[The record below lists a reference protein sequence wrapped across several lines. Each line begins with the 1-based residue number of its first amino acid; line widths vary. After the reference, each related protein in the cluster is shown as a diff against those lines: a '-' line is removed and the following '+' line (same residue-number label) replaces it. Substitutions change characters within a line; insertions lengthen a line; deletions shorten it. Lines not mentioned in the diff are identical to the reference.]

1 MTNSTSTTNPNSNL
15 YFDFPDPTPRFEF
28 DDSPARSTSSSFASK
43 RVRVGGG
50 GGGVVQQRIKLF
62 GGRFATKRNGRK
74 GSSSVGH
81 NANGGSSSPGG
92 LSCGDFSTTENTT
105 TTSTTACSTPST
117 TPGSSSSGRSLTS
130 RGSGGGGRRTNSES
144 QSLFELDDA
153 PLRIPLHA
161 SGGSGGGH
169 RKAAMSYVSAGSESE
184 FSFDRVTVTTNETG
198 NFSNSKMSSIDWG
211 FIDGQSGGSSSG
223 GGGGANNNNND
234 DDGIVNGQQQQQQHQ
249 QQQQQQQQQHAPSL
263 VIAAGMDAAACAARG
278 RTVVPPP
285 VIERKSP
292 ITRLSPSSSSSSQAI
307 QQNHKLSIHRLSP
320 TIMGQDHLRRSSS
333 PPPRGRG
340 HRLHLPHDY
349 DIDSSSL
356 PGSDV
361 PVLMK
366 SVNKSNNVD
375 DQSVISEIS
384 ERTGAFF
391 MDDDDN
397 YDNANDAV
405 RALLYGE
412 GGKIEEEEMS
422 PKSTTT
428 ATVRYKMNSGFGG
441 GGGGGGGGDTSS
453 PAAST
458 KGQTIETPSYINR
471 QHQRLRTTK
480 SNNCCKN
487 DNTPFFLLA
496 SSSPMTTI
504 KALVED
510 IQTKYDTYMAAH
522 SSSQQEE
529 KQGQEQHQGCSIQSI
544 IEDLQF
550 CGWYLCGM
558 IDTTTISSPKQQQQK
573 DATLEKTMLDAKEVR
588 KKEAELTFLGKD
600 IAVCGANSTTGI
612 ATNIGGGGRG
622 NWCTQL

>member
-1 MTNSTSTTNPNSNL
+1 MTNSTATTTNPNSNL

-28 DDSPARSTSSSFASK
+28 DDSPARSTSSSLLASK
-43 RVRVGGG
+43 RVRA

-62 GGRFATKRNGRK
+62 GGRFATKRNGSKK
-74 GSSSVGH
+74 GSGGGVGGH
-81 NANGGSSSPGG
+81 DANGGSSSPGG

-117 TPGSSSSGRSLTS
+117 GSVATPGSSGRSLTS

-161 SGGSGGGH
+161 GGGH
-169 RKAAMSYVSAGSESE
+169 RKAALSYVSAGSESE

-234 DDGIVNGQQQQQQHQ
+234 DDGIVNGQQQQR
-249 QQQQQQQQQHAPSL
+249 QQQQQHAPSL

-285 VIERKSP
+285 VIER
-292 ITRLSPSSSSSSQAI
+292 TRLRLSSSPSSQAK

-349 DIDSSSL
+349 DIDSSSSL

-361 PVLMK
+361 PVVLMK

-391 MDDDDN
+391 MDDDDD

-441 GGGGGGGGDTSS
+441 GGGGGGGDTSS

-458 KGQTIETPSYINR
+458 KGQTIEIPSYIHR

>member
-1 MTNSTSTTNPNSNL
+1 MA
-15 YFDFPDPTPRFEF
+15 TP
-28 DDSPARSTSSSFASK
+28 
-43 RVRVGGG
+43 GGG
-50 GGGVVQQRIKLF
+50 G
-62 GGRFATKRNGRK
+62 
-74 GSSSVGH
+74 
-81 NANGGSSSPGG
+81 
-92 LSCGDFSTTENTT
+92 
-105 TTSTTACSTPST
+105 
-117 TPGSSSSGRSLTS
+117 RSLAS
-130 RGSGGGGRRTNSES
+130 RGSGGDGRRTNGES

-153 PLRIPLHA
+153 PLRIPPHA
-161 SGGSGGGH
+161 GGGGGGH
-169 RKAAMSYVSAGSESE
+169 RKAALSYVSAGSESE

-198 NFSNSKMSSIDWG
+198 NFSSSKMSSIDWG
-211 FIDGQSGGSSSG
+211 FVDGSGGSSSG
-223 GGGGANNNNND
+223 GGGANNNNNNNDNND
-234 DDGIVNGQQQQQQHQ
+234 DDGIVNS
-249 QQQQQQQQQHAPSL
+249 QQQQQQQQHAPSF

-292 ITRLSPSSSSSSQAI
+292 ITRLSPSSSSSPSSHAI

-320 TIMGQDHLRRSSS
+320 TIMGQDHPRRSYSP

-340 HRLHLPHDY
+340 HRLHLPHKY

-361 PVLMK
+361 PVLTK
-366 SVNKSNNVD
+366 SVNRSSNNVD
-375 DQSVISEIS
+375 DHSVISEIS

-391 MDDDDN
+391 MDDDDDN
-397 YDNANDAV
+397 NDNANDAV

-412 GGKIEEEEMS
+412 GGKIEEEMS
-422 PKSTTT
+422 PKSTAT
-428 ATVRYKMNSGFGG
+428 ATTVRYKMNSGF
-441 GGGGGGGGDTSS
+441 GGGGGGDTSS

-458 KGQTIETPSYINR
+458 KGQTIETPSYIHR

-480 SNNCCKN
+480 SNDCRKN
-487 DNTPFFLLA
+487 DNTPFSLLS

-504 KALVED
+504 KALVVD
-510 IQTKYDTYMAAH
+510 IRTKYDTYMAARGSSGGGG
-522 SSSQQEE
+522 SSSSQQQEE

-550 CGWYLCGM
+550 CGWYLCCGM
-558 IDTTTISSPKQQQQK
+558 IDTTAISSPKQQQRQQK

-600 IAVCGANSTTGI
+600 IAVCGANTQFSSTTGI
-612 ATNIGGGGRG
+612 ATNIGGGGNWCTTGIATNSGGRG

>member
-1 MTNSTSTTNPNSNL
+1 MTNSKSTTNPNSNL
-15 YFDFPDPTPRFEF
+15 HFDFPDPTPRFEF

-62 GGRFATKRNGRK
+62 GGRFATKRNGKK
-74 GSSSVGH
+74 GRSGVGH

-92 LSCGDFSTTENTT
+92 LSLT

-117 TPGSSSSGRSLTS
+117 GSVATPGSGSGRSLTS
-130 RGSGGGGRRTNSES
+130 RSSNGGGRRTNSES

-153 PLRIPLHA
+153 PLRIPLH
-161 SGGSGGGH
+161 GGGGGGH
-169 RKAAMSYVSAGSESE
+169 RKAALSYVSAGSESE

-211 FIDGQSGGSSSG
+211 FIDGFGGSSSG
-223 GGGGANNNNND
+223 GDGGANNNNNNND
-234 DDGIVNGQQQQQQHQ
+234 DDGIVNGQQQQQR
-249 QQQQQQQQQHAPSL
+249 QHAPSF

-292 ITRLSPSSSSSSQAI
+292 ITRLSPSSSSSSSQAI

-320 TIMGQDHLRRSSS
+320 TIMGQDHLRRSYS
-333 PPPRGRG
+333 PPRGRG

-391 MDDDDN
+391 MDDNDN
-397 YDNANDAV
+397 NENANDAV

-441 GGGGGGGGDTSS
+441 GGGVTSS

-458 KGQTIETPSYINR
+458 KGQTIETPSYIHR

-480 SNNCCKN
+480 SNDCCKN
-487 DNTPFFLLA
+487 DNTPFFSLA

-510 IQTKYDTYMAAH
+510 IQTKYDTYMAARSSSGG

-558 IDTTTISSPKQQQQK
+558 IDTTTITSPKQQQQKQK

-600 IAVCGANSTTGI
+600 IAVCGANTHFSSTTGI
-612 ATNIGGGGRG
+612 ATNSGGGGGRG